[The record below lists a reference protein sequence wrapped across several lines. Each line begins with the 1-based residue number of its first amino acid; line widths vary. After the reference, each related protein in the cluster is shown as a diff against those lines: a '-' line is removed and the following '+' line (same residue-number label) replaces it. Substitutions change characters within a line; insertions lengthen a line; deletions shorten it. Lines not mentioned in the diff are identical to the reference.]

1 MVFFLDAY
9 LSSFCAFWRTGYLA
23 KRTFLGLKLSIYLFY
38 EGLCGNIDIISRA
51 TAVHNWTFSVL
62 VVDIEIALSSGFCVF
77 LQLWSHF
84 WQWKPRNNSLTL
96 FKFPQASLLAS
107 NMDCFSCEQE
117 FFMLAGY
124 EARPVAARV
133 LLLKDF
139 FFLLLNLFLCFLE
152 IEMLW

>member
-1 MVFFLDAY
+1 MVFFLDTY
-9 LSSFCAFWRTGYLA
+9 LSSFYAFWRTGYLA
-23 KRTFLGLKLSIYLFY
+23 KRTFLVLKLNTYLFY
-38 EGLCGNIDIISRA
+38 EGLCGNTDIISRA
-51 TAVHNWTFSVL
+51 PAVHNWTFSIL

-77 LQLWSHF
+77 LELWSHF

-117 FFMLAGY
+117 FFTLAGY
-124 EARPVAARV
+124 EARPVAPLV
-133 LLLKDF
+133 LFLKDY
-139 FFLLLNLFLCFLE
+139 FLLLNLFLCFLQ